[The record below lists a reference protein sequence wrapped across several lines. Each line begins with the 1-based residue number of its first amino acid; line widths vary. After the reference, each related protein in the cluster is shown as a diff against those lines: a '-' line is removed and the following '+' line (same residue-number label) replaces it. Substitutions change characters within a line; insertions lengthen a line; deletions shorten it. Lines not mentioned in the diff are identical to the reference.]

1 MKNSHDSWD
10 LRKATFSGVRRSAEG
25 KTASQQSTLTQ
36 SPVAARCEMQ
46 FPHPCWSA
54 VVLCHSMPRSP
65 GRLCSLCWGARG
77 SHKFG
82 PGVAFVP
89 TCQGAGAHMCAGHFA
104 MFGQRL
110 LFIHVC
116 ERKSS
121 IALVSRPQLRAH
133 FLSSS
138 IIIYFHE
145 WFGENNFLSAF

>member
-1 MKNSHDSWD
+1 MIRETSAKQLSQGCVAPLKEKQLHDKVRWPSRLLQPDVRCTSHI
-10 LRKATFSGVRRSAEG
+10 LAGRRSSFV
-25 KTASQQSTLTQ
+25 T
-36 SPVAARCEMQ
+36 RC
-46 FPHPCWSA
+46 
-54 VVLCHSMPRSP
+54 P
-65 GRLCSLCWGARG
+65 GRQGVFASLCRGARG